1 MNNVKDDY
9 IWDIDNE
16 AENEADDVIVM
27 RRTSTDD
34 TANDDECMH
43 GNRKHI

>member
-27 RRTSTDD
+27 RTTSTDD
-34 TANDDECMH
+34 TDNDDERMH
-43 GNRKHI
+43 GNREHT